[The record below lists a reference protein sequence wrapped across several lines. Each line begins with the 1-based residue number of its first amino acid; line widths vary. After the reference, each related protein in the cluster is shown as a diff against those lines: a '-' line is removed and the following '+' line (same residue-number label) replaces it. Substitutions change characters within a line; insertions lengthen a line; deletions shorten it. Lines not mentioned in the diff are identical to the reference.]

1 MSFNMFTPKGGCMRR
16 SILFGIA
23 AFLIISCVGCNTIR
37 GLGEDIGAVG
47 GWMVKGSDKATEL
60 K

>member
-1 MSFNMFTPKGGCMRR
+1 MRR